1 MTVSQA
7 LVAIVIVTAFFVLA
21 FVAFHTFLDLYRYY
35 RGVPRLVVR
44 DDLGTVFH
52 KNVDTI

>member
-35 RGVPRLVVR
+35 RGVPRLIVR

-52 KNVDTI
+52 NDAGAA